1 MVIVLI
7 LNFFVGVGSSL
18 LINFLL
24 GSLGVI
30 LGLSIFLSGID
41 LSISKIGTM
50 MGDFLAR
57 FNKIFKVVLFGIFT
71 GFVISMAEPDLL
83 ILASQ
88 VTYTVGLSPWII
100 VAIISLGVGIMIS
113 IGLYRIF
120 KEKIKISKI
129 MWILYNYLCSNVYS
143 K

>member
-1 MVIVLI
+1 MVLVLI

-57 FNKIFKVVLFGIFT
+57 FNKIFKVVLFGIFI

-88 VTYTVGLSPWII
+88 VNIYSWSITMDNSCYN
-100 VAIISLGVGIMIS
+100 ISRCGDYDFYWFI
-113 IGLYRIF
+113 
-120 KEKIKISKI
+120 
-129 MWILYNYLCSNVYS
+129 
-143 K
+143 

>member
-1 MVIVLI
+1 M
-7 LNFFVGVGSSL
+7 
-18 LINFLL
+18 

-57 FNKIFKVVLFGIFT
+57 FNKIFKVVLFGIFI

-120 KEKIKISKI
+120 KETKISKI